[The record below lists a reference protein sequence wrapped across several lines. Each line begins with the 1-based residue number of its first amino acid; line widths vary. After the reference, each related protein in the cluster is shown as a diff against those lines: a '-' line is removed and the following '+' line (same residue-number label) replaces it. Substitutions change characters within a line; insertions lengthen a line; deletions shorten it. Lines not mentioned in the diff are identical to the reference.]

1 MNNVKSLIQKEE
13 YISLAINKYILQTGK
28 VPKKSDYSLDWNK
41 LEVEDYLGSKFNK
54 INPVTNKEII
64 ITFDEKNSAF
74 MKGIIEKESDYKEEY
89 NYLYNFYINKV
100 FRVNTIPPKTILK
113 ADLAKG
119 TQVLYNSVQKE
130 ITSLI
135 TNNDTKIFLPTQ
147 NCETKKYFYELGNE
161 KLTYKYCKENGTALE
176 IFQSSPIYLEEWD
189 DLQYIKAEI
198 GATAFVKKNGEWYEY
213 YYQGNSGGHWIPV
226 GEGEKL
232 ASEQQE
238 ETEYIEKISSYIPNA
253 KDLFIR
259 QSGGCMLANGD
270 IFCWG
275 KNDYKKVGIS
285 SYGQLDTT
293 LSPDYVNTPIMLKTQ
308 IDNIKIGATTY
319 DLKSKKWYN
328 NPYRVKF
335 DKMAMNR
342 SNVCGI
348 TKIFEYTQGGTNY
361 KFGGDLY
368 CNGNITSSYYEDL
381 PSTAVESNILK
392 RNRAIY
398 TGKSSKVTNNSSIY
412 LKDIAMIEDVTALLS
427 DSGKIYVIGKNYKGS
442 LGIDSSDYF
451 YFVYTPTLVS
461 ANSNIVFKKIFA
473 LRDSRTFGAIDS
485 NKVFYIWGERGSS
498 VITKPTPIAG
508 SKQFNPDA
516 IFVNTN
522 EFVLKGMDG
531 IYYKTK
537 GNTEIEAITS
547 SIEGTPIS
555 LSYFKDNN
563 NNEYL
568 LYIDENLTLKGTI
581 SLLSCRESNETSTCD
596 SNSNEIFD
604 TSLTYL
610 NSPNNE
616 ISNKL
621 ANFTNVSIF
630 KLDHQIKE
638 VIEDFEDSTVG
649 WNRTNT
655 YNGGSDATTFLG
667 RYASDSNSTDY
678 LYKTFDFGSENANK
692 DINIT
697 FDFYEIDSW
706 DDEYFRAY
714 INGVKKFEKKY
725 KLNRNDGGTS
735 LIVDGSGWSGD
746 EEKHQISIDAKL
758 DSNGRV
764 RLGFSSN
771 LNEGVSNES
780 WGVDNI
786 KISRTDGKVLSFS
799 DFENDVTTWILKT
812 YTARKNFNPKNLISN
827 GTPPTTTATETTAN
841 TTRLPITE
849 RIDPTRIL
857 GRLLLGQQSIEKTY
871 DFGINY
877 ANYEVEVELDFYE
890 IDSWDMERFQ
900 VFLNNELIT
909 EDGFIHDCHDAV
921 RDTNDSGVY
930 TLNLGVHYNNSIENC
945 NQTGEK
951 YSKFND
957 EKYIY
962 KLRGKLDSNGKL
974 HVLMRVRDLVAGEY
988 GALSDSNG
996 NIWYYGQGID
1006 DESWG
1011 IDNVKVKLKETY
1023 KKFVCAMTGIEDSSQ
1038 MYCWGNVARSVP
1050 ILSTSLYDVDKIST
1064 INKLF
1069 ITQDGEKSNQM
1080 SFDEYFNDGKL
1091 FLKYPTYISGF
1102 NYPFYFR

>member
-1 MNNVKSLIQKEE
+1 MNDVKSLIQKEE
-13 YISLAINKYILQTGK
+13 YISLALNKYILQTGTI
-28 VPKKSDYSLDWNK
+28 PKKSDDTLNWDK
-41 LEVEDYLGSKFNK
+41 LMVKDYLGTNFNK
-54 INPVTNKEII
+54 INPITNKEII
-64 ITFDEKNSAF
+64 ITFDTKNNAF
-74 MKGIIEKESDYKEEY
+74 IKGAIEKEADYKEEY
-89 NYLYNFYINKV
+89 NYLYNFYTNKV

-119 TQVLYNSVQKE
+119 TQVLYNNIQKE
-130 ITSLI
+130 IAILI

-147 NCETKKYFYELGNE
+147 NCEIKKYFYELGNE
-161 KLTYKYCKENGTALE
+161 KLTYKYCKENGIALE
-176 IFQSSPIYLEEWD
+176 VFQNSPIYLEDWD
-189 DLQYIKAEI
+189 DLQYIKGEI

-213 YYQGNSGGHWIPV
+213 YYQGNSGEHWIPV

-232 ASEQQE
+232 SSEQQE
-238 ETEYIEKISSYIPNA
+238 ESQYIEKISSYIPNA

-275 KNDYKKVGIS
+275 NNDFKKAGIS

-308 IDNIKIGATTY
+308 IDNVKIGSTTY

-368 CNGNITSSYYEDL
+368 CNGNISSTYYEDL
-381 PSTAVESNILK
+381 TSTAVESNILK
-392 RNRAIY
+392 RNKAVY
-398 TGKSSKVTNNSSIY
+398 TGKLTNIKNSSSIY

-442 LGIDSSDYF
+442 LGINSSDNF
-451 YFVYTPTLVS
+451 YFVFTPTLVS
-461 ANSNIVFKKIFA
+461 ANSNIVFEKIFA

-485 NKVFYIWGERGSS
+485 NKIFYIWGERGNS
-498 VITKPTPIAG
+498 VITKPTPIAS

-555 LSYFKDNN
+555 LSYFKDNK

-568 LYIDENLTLKGTI
+568 LYIDENLTLKGTS

-596 SNSNEIFD
+596 SNSNKIFD

-630 KLDHQIKE
+630 KLDHQIQE
-638 VIEDFEDSTVG
+638 IVEDFEDDTVG
-649 WNRTNT
+649 WNKTDT
-655 YNGGSDATTFLG
+655 YNGGTEATTFLG
-667 RYASDSNSTDY
+667 RYASGSSAVDY
-678 LYKTFDFGSENANK
+678 LTKTYDFGSENANK
-692 DINIT
+692 DITIT
-697 FDFYEIDSW
+697 FNFYEIDSW
-706 DDEYFRAY
+706 DDEYFRVY
-714 INGVKKFEKKY
+714 VNGVKKFENQY
-725 KLNRNDGGTS
+725 YVYRNDGGTS
-735 LIVDGSGWSGD
+735 IVVTGSNNTYPD
-746 EEKHQISIDAKL
+746 EKHQISISAKL
-758 DSNGRV
+758 DSNGKV
-764 RLGFSSN
+764 KISFSST
-771 LNEGVSNES
+771 LNEAVTNES
-780 WGVDNI
+780 WGVDNL

-799 DFENDVTTWILKT
+799 DFENDEETWTLKT
-812 YTARKNFNPKNLISN
+812 YTARKNFNSANLIST
-827 GTPPTTTATETTAN
+827 GTPPTAVATETTAN
-841 TTRLPITE
+841 TSKLPITE

-857 GRLLLGQQSIEKTY
+857 GRLLLGQQTIEKTY
-871 DFGINY
+871 DFGTNY

-890 IDSWDMERFQ
+890 IDSWDEERFQ
-900 VFLNNELIT
+900 VFLNDVLVA
-909 EDGFIHDCHDAV
+909 EDGFIHDCHPEFN
-921 RDTNDSGVY
+921 DTNDSGVY
-930 TLNLGVHYNNSIENC
+930 SLNLGVHYNNTEEC
-945 NQTGEK
+945 KKTGTL

-962 KLRGKLDSNGKL
+962 KLRGKLDNSGKL
-974 HVLMRVRDLVAGEY
+974 KVLIRVRDLVSGEY
-988 GALSDSNG
+988 GYGTYS
-996 NIWYYGQGID
+996 YGQDIN

-1011 IDNVKVKLKETY
+1011 IDNVKIKLKETY
-1023 KKFVCAMTGIEDSSQ
+1023 KKFVCAMTGIEEASQ

-1050 ILSTSLYDVDKIST
+1050 ILSTSLYDVDKISS

-1091 FLKYPTYISGF
+1091 FLKYPTYIGGF
-1102 NYPFYFR
+1102 DYPFYFR

>member
-1 MNNVKSLIQKEE
+1 MNDVKSLIQKEE
-13 YISLAINKYILQTGK
+13 YISLALNKYILQTGTI
-28 VPKKSDYSLDWNK
+28 PKKSDDTLNWDK
-41 LEVEDYLGSKFNK
+41 LMVKDYLGTNFNK
-54 INPVTNKEII
+54 INPITNKEII
-64 ITFDEKNSAF
+64 ITFDTKNNAF
-74 MKGIIEKESDYKEEY
+74 IKGAIEKEADYKEEY
-89 NYLYNFYINKV
+89 NYLYNFYTNKV

-119 TQVLYNSVQKE
+119 TQVLYNNIQKE
-130 ITSLI
+130 IAILI

-147 NCETKKYFYELGNE
+147 NCEIKKYFYELGNE
-161 KLTYKYCKENGTALE
+161 KLTYKYCKENGTTLE
-176 IFQSSPIYLEEWD
+176 VFQSSPIYLEEGN
-189 DLQYIKAEI
+189 DLKHIKAEI
-198 GATAFVKKNGEWYEY
+198 GATAFVKKNGEWFEY
-213 YYQGNSGGHWIPV
+213 YYQGNTDKPDESWIPV
-226 GEGEKL
+226 GAGEKL
-232 ASEQQE
+232 SSEQQE
-238 ETEYIEKISSYIPNA
+238 ESQYIEKISSYIPNA

-275 KNDYKKVGIS
+275 NNDFKKAGIS
-285 SYGQLDTT
+285 SYGQIDTS
-293 LSPDYVNTPIMLKTQ
+293 LSPDYVNTPVMLKTQ
-308 IDNIKIGATTY
+308 IDDIKIGSTTY

-348 TKIFEYTQGGTNY
+348 TKIFEYTQDGINY

-368 CNGNITSSYYEDL
+368 CNGNITSTYYEDL
-381 PSTAVESNILK
+381 NSTAVESNILK
-392 RNRAIY
+392 RNKAVY
-398 TGKSSKVTNNSSIY
+398 TGKSKVKNSSSIY

-427 DSGKIYVIGKNYKGS
+427 DDGKIYVIGKNYKGS
-442 LGIDSSDYF
+442 LGINSSDNF
-451 YFVYTPTLVS
+451 YFVFTPTLVS
-461 ANSNIVFKKIFA
+461 ANSNIVFEKIFA

-485 NKVFYIWGERGSS
+485 NKVFYIWGERGNS
-498 VITKPTPIAG
+498 VITKPTPIAS

-555 LSYFKDNN
+555 LSYFKDNK

-568 LYIDENLTLKGTI
+568 LYIDENLTLKGTNL
-581 SLLSCRESNETSTCD
+581 LLSCREPNETSTCD
-596 SNSNEIFD
+596 SNSNKIFD

-630 KLDHQIKE
+630 KLDHQIQE
-638 VIEDFEDSTVG
+638 IVEDFEEPDLKN
-649 WNRTNT
+649 WNIKNLT
-655 YNGGSDATTFLG
+655 YSDKQYFLG
-667 RYASDSNSTDY
+667 TFGSGSNGKNY
-678 LYKTFDFGSENANK
+678 LNKTFDFGTKNANEK
-692 DINIT
+692 VKIN
-697 FDFYEIDSW
+697 FDFYKIGTWGNLLSNESF
-706 DDEYFRAY
+706 YFY
-714 INGVKKFEKKY
+714 INGTEKIKKNY
-725 KLNRNDGGTS
+725 SDLLGGTS
-735 LIVDGSGWSGD
+735 IIPLNS
-746 EEKHQISIDAKL
+746 EATL
-758 DSNGRV
+758 DSLGQIT
-764 RLGFSSN
+764 LGFSSDIN
-771 LNEGVSNES
+771 GNSGES
-780 WGVDNI
+780 WGIDNVAI
-786 KISRTDGKVLSFS
+786 YLKSNNELLEKNSF
-799 DFENDVTTWILKT
+799 DNGTEKTWTLKT
-812 YTARKNFNPKNLISN
+812 YTERENFKPANLISS
-827 GTPPTTTATETTAN
+827 GTPPTTFATETTAN
-841 TTRLPITE
+841 TSKLPITE
-849 RIDPTRIL
+849 RVDPTRIL
-857 GRLLLGQQSIEKTY
+857 GGLLLGQQTIEKTY
-871 DFGINY
+871 DFGTNY

-890 IDSWDMERFQ
+890 IDSWDEERFQ
-900 VFLNNELIT
+900 VFLNDVLVA
-909 EDGFIHDCHDAV
+909 EDGFIHDCHPEFN
-921 RDTNDSGVY
+921 DTNDSGVY

-945 NQTGEK
+945 NQTGGK

-962 KLRGKLDSNGKL
+962 KLRGKLDNSGKL
-974 HVLMRVRDLVAGEY
+974 KVLIRVRDLVSGEY
-988 GALSDSNG
+988 GYGTYS
-996 NIWYYGQGID
+996 YGQDIN

-1011 IDNVKVKLKETY
+1011 IDNVKIKLKETY
-1023 KKFVCAMTGIEDSSQ
+1023 KKYVCAMTGIEDASQ

-1050 ILSTSLYDVDKIST
+1050 ILSTSLYDVDKISS

-1091 FLKYPTYISGF
+1091 FLKYPTYIGGF
-1102 NYPFYFR
+1102 DYPFYFR